1 VRRTIALGIGLL
13 VTLLAVACGNGG
25 SKSATPTPAANPCGG
40 ASTAGCGDAT
50 TPDVRAATLTSATFA
65 GVPQDG
71 LTLGEADAP
80 LTIDLYQNFLCPHC
94 RDFAEATMPQLIAD
108 YIATGR
114 ARIVFHDA
122 ALGPDEARLAH
133 EAAHC
138 AADQGKFW
146 PAYAALYANFS
157 DDPGAYTKASIE
169 SWLAKTGVDAQQLAS
184 CLDSGEHAAE
194 VQAGTDAFT
203 SLGER
208 DATYASELAT
218 VQAGGGPAIPALKVG
233 GRYLTAPE
241 TYAPVQAAVESELG
255 R

>member
-1 VRRTIALGIGLL
+1 MVSPPGASAERAAQQSPAQASGVLFVNPHLISWHRPARIAQSPAHTRARGGAVRRTIALGIGLL

-50 TPDVRAATLTSATFA
+50 TPDVRAATLTGATFA

-71 LTLGEADAP
+71 LTLGKADAP

-94 RDFAEATMPQLIAD
+94 RDFAEAMMPQLIAD

-169 SWLAKTGVDAQQLAS
+169 AWL
-184 CLDSGEHAAE
+184 
-194 VQAGTDAFT
+194 
-203 SLGER
+203 
-208 DATYASELAT
+208 
-218 VQAGGGPAIPALKVG
+218 
-233 GRYLTAPE
+233 
-241 TYAPVQAAVESELG
+241 
-255 R
+255 